1 MPRYDY
7 KCKRCENVEEIIHGF
22 DIEHSFHCV
31 ECGKEM
37 TKLISGV
44 NIAPS
49 AMPSRNSVI
58 DLDATKKA
66 EKAKD
71 ADMSAYKRL
80 RESGVQPKSINGFNC
95 VCGTSMPGNVICL
108 GLTLFLFFLIFSSD
122 IFLSNGVEG
131 LVKYA
136 II

>member
-7 KCKRCENVEEIIHGF
+7 KCKQCGNIEEIIHGF
-22 DIEHSFHCV
+22 NDGHSFHCV
-31 ECGKEM
+31 TCGRAM

-49 AMPSRNSVI
+49 ATPSRNSVI
-58 DLDATKKA
+58 DLEATKKA

-80 RESGVQPKSINGFNC
+80 RQNGLQPKSINGSAHLEKHAETKSEIQA
-95 VCGTSMPGNVICL
+95 GRL
-108 GLTLFLFFLIFSSD
+108 YSSD
-122 IFLSNGVEG
+122 ASRKESERLMNSIE
-131 LVKYA
+131 A
-136 II
+136 R

>member
-31 ECGKEM
+31 KCGKEM
-37 TKLISGV
+37 IKLISGV
-44 NIAPS
+44 NIASS

-80 RESGVQPKSINGFNC
+80 RESGVQPKSINGSSHLEKHAETKNEIQAGR
-95 VCGTSMPGNVICL
+95 VY
-108 GLTLFLFFLIFSSD
+108 SSD
-122 IFLSNGVEG
+122 ASRKESERLMNSIG
-131 LVKYA
+131 KA
-136 II
+136 

>member
-7 KCKRCENVEEIIHGF
+7 RCTQCGNVEEIIHGF
-22 DIEHSFHCV
+22 NDEHSFHCV
-31 ECGKEM
+31 TCGRAM

-49 AMPSRNSVI
+49 ATPSRNSVI
-58 DLDATKKA
+58 DLEATKKA

-80 RESGVQPKSINGFNC
+80 RQSGLQPKSINGSAHLEKHAETKSEIQA
-95 VCGTSMPGNVICL
+95 GRL
-108 GLTLFLFFLIFSSD
+108 YSSD
-122 IFLSNGVEG
+122 ASRKESERLMNSIEAV
-131 LVKYA
+131 
-136 II
+136 

>member
-7 KCKRCENVEEIIHGF
+7 KCTQCGNVEEIIHGF
-22 DIEHSFHCV
+22 NNEHSFHCV
-31 ECGKEM
+31 TCGRAM
-37 TKLISGV
+37 SKLISSV

-80 RESGVQPKSINGFNC
+80 RQSGLQPKTINGSAHLEKHAETKSE
-95 VCGTSMPGNVICL
+95 VQAGRL
-108 GLTLFLFFLIFSSD
+108 YSSD
-122 IFLSNGVEG
+122 ASRKESERLMNSIEAL
-131 LVKYA
+131 
-136 II
+136 

>member
-7 KCKRCENVEEIIHGF
+7 RCTQCDSVEEIIHGF
-22 DIEHSFHCV
+22 NDEHSFHCV
-31 ECGKEM
+31 YCGRAM
-37 TKLISGV
+37 IKLISGV

-58 DLDATKKA
+58 DLEATKKA

-80 RESGVQPKSINGFNC
+80 RQSGVQPKSINGSAHLEKHAETKNEIQAGR
-95 VCGTSMPGNVICL
+95 VY
-108 GLTLFLFFLIFSSD
+108 SSD
-122 IFLSNGVEG
+122 ASRKESERLMNSIEAV
-131 LVKYA
+131 
-136 II
+136 

>member
-7 KCKRCENVEEIIHGF
+7 RCTQCGNVEEIIHGF
-22 DIEHSFHCV
+22 NDGHSFHCV
-31 ECGKEM
+31 TCGRAM
-37 TKLISGV
+37 SKLISGV

-80 RESGVQPKSINGFNC
+80 RQSGLQPKTINGSAHLEKHAETKSEIQA
-95 VCGTSMPGNVICL
+95 GRL
-108 GLTLFLFFLIFSSD
+108 YSSD
-122 IFLSNGVEG
+122 ASRKESERLMNSIE
-131 LVKYA
+131 A
-136 II
+136 R